1 VSESC
6 VLGTGVDLVENERMR
21 EMLARWDDRFKRRV
35 FHQAECDYCEAKA
48 APWRHY
54 AGRFAVK
61 EAVAKAFGTG
71 IHPRLNWRDIT
82 VSRNRESG
90 APFVE
95 LSAAGRELADRL
107 GAKKVLISLA
117 HTRHYAVAHALVVS

>member
-1 VSESC
+1 MKGSS
-6 VLGTGVDLVENERMR
+6 VLGTGVDLVETERMR
-21 EMLARWDDRFKRRV
+21 EVLARWDGRFKTRV
-35 FHQAECDYCEAKA
+35 FLPSECAYCETKA

-71 IHPRLNWRDIT
+71 IQRHLNWLDIT
-82 VSRNRESG
+82 VARQPDSG
-90 APFVE
+90 APFIE
-95 LSAAGRELADRL
+95 LSVAGRELAKQI

-117 HTRHYAVAHALVVS
+117 HTRHYAVAHALLVS